1 MRTIGVVTT
10 SRADYS
16 YYVPLLRAISADP
29 ELKLQLIVSGMHLV
43 PEFGSTVNLIEA
55 DGFPI
60 AAEIETLVG
69 SDTPQAIAKSMGLA
83 LTSFAQFFSASRP
96 DILVV
101 LGDRFEMHAAA
112 VAALPFKIPLAHI
125 GGGDVTEGAID
136 EGLRHGITKLS
147 HLHFVSSQEQERRVL
162 QMGEESW
169 RVVVCGLLSL
179 DNLATFQSLNREQ
192 LEARFHVRLPNRFLL
207 VTYHPVT
214 LEYEQTEWQIKEL
227 LKALDISGL
236 PVVFTMPNADTA
248 NRVLSEAI
256 KVFAAEHSFVWHV
269 HNLGVEAYF
278 SMMSMATA
286 MVGNSSSGI
295 VEAASFKLP
304 IVNIGT
310 RQNGRLRSRN
320 VVDCGY
326 SAMEI
331 VAAMS
336 KALDPDFRV
345 SLQDLTNPYGS
356 GGASAR
362 VLKRLKAVSL
372 DDRLTRKRFVEHPL
386 EIRYEAA
393 T

>member
-16 YYVPLLRAISADP
+16 YYVPLLRAIGADP

-60 AAEIETLVG
+60 AAKIETLVG

-83 LTSFAQFFSASRP
+83 LTSFAQVFSASRP

-147 HLHFVSSQEQERRVL
+147 HLHFVASAEQERRVL
-162 QMGEESW
+162 QLGEESW
-169 RVVVCGLLSL
+169 RVTVSGALSL
-179 DNLATFQSLNREQ
+179 DLINPMPRLSASEMRQ
-192 LEARFHVRLPNRFLL
+192 RFDFRFEEPFLL

-214 LEYEQTEWQIKEL
+214 LEYEESSRQVDQL
-227 LKALDISGL
+227 LEVLHIVDM
-236 PVVFTMPNADTA
+236 PVLFTAPNADTA
-248 NRVLSEAI
+248 GRKIAEAI
-256 KVFAAEHSFVWHV
+256 QAYVDSHASSRLVS
-269 HNLGVEAYF
+269 NLGPAGYF
-278 SMMSMATA
+278 TAMSLAAA

-295 VEAASFKLP
+295 IEAASFKLP
-304 IVNIGT
+304 VVNIGN
-310 RQNGRLRSRN
+310 RQRGRLRGYN
-320 VVDCGY
+320 VIDCGY
-326 SAMEI
+326 PIEEI
-331 VAAMS
+331 TS
-336 KALDPDFRV
+336 SIRRALTAEFRA
-345 SLQDLTNPYGS
+345 SLADLVNPYGS
-356 GGASAR
+356 GNASR
-362 VLKRLKAVSL
+362 QILQKLCSVTF
-372 DDRLTRKRFVEHPL
+372 DDRLVRKQFIDFPAVRL
-386 EIRYEAA
+386 
-393 T
+393 